1 MPRVSGDGFS
11 VNTDSLRDDAT
22 KWTDQVDD
30 LRQGREAVENSC
42 GMRVDGDTE
51 ILIAALELVRK
62 YLQFCAE
69 GEKELVSITDSLR
82 RVASG
87 YEDTE
92 SEIFTKE

>member
-1 MPRVSGDGFS
+1 
-11 VNTDSLRDDAT
+11 
-22 KWTDQVDD
+22 
-30 LRQGREAVENSC
+30 
-42 GMRVDGDTE
+42 MRVDGNTE

-69 GEKELVSITDSLR
+69 GEKELASITDSLW

-92 SEIFTKE
+92 SEIFKKE

>member
-22 KWTDQVDD
+22 KWTDQADD

-42 GMRVDGDTE
+42 GMRVDGSTE
-51 ILIAALELVRK
+51 ILIAAL
-62 YLQFCAE
+62 AE
-69 GEKELVSITDSLR
+69 GEKELASITDSLR

-92 SEIFTKE
+92 SEIFKKE